1 MSENDNALFF
11 INEVCVP
18 KDDSVASAKET
29 RELGILLGC
38 VVRSFTDRGD
48 AWTKERIIAAAIAC
62 FVTVTLTLFNIA
74 IPVQLNRKFLTPL
87 THVCTKGAPVILIHK
102 SGYIGL
108 HIVDKK
114 GKRQTFTFTDV
125 FDLIVAC
132 IDELSI
138 VEDEE
143 LRRAYKSIWAGEAAT
158 LRFVP
163 KELVDLHRI
172 FTTNF
177 SVKEIN

>member
-1 MSENDNALFF
+1 
-11 INEVCVP
+11 
-18 KDDSVASAKET
+18 
-29 RELGILLGC
+29 
-38 VVRSFTDRGD
+38 
-48 AWTKERIIAAAIAC
+48 
-62 FVTVTLTLFNIA
+62 
-74 IPVQLNRKFLTPL
+74 VQLNRKFLTPL